1 MAKNDKTGKTSL
13 LSKIKASGF
22 EVSIKK
28 TTLWEEVEVLSEG
41 VKASE
46 FDFYL
51 STKYEGSAFLIV
63 RDGDESILV
72 PFWRGEIDSDNYEC
86 DENGLVDTKDVD
98 FTVTIKVM
106 KALRD
111 DKDLSKPIKKG
122 DFALKAFVD

>member
-1 MAKNDKTGKTSL
+1 MAL
-13 LSKIKASGF
+13 LDIIKAKGF
-22 EVSIKK
+22 AVSKQK
-28 TTLWEEVEVLSEG
+28 TTLWEEVETIATG
-41 VKASE
+41 VTKEE

-63 RDGDESILV
+63 RDGDESTLV
-72 PFWRGEIDSDNYEC
+72 ALWRDEIIADNYES

-111 DKDLSKPIKKG
+111 DKDMSKPIKKG
-122 DFALKAFVD
+122 DLVLKAFVD